1 MPVIIPAA
9 APHHCRHAWLD
20 AAVALTLPPACLP
33 RQQTWQHAPP
43 AVTWLSSIAPD
54 RLPSLARTFYRLYTM
69 EAGVLLLLRWMF
81 YRWSRQ
87 HYYLFDWPVTAG
99 SVLWVTCIGRHGRWH
114 G

>member
-1 MPVIIPAA
+1 
-9 APHHCRHAWLD
+9 
-20 AAVALTLPPACLP
+20 
-33 RQQTWQHAPP
+33 
-43 AVTWLSSIAPD
+43 
-54 RLPSLARTFYRLYTM
+54 M